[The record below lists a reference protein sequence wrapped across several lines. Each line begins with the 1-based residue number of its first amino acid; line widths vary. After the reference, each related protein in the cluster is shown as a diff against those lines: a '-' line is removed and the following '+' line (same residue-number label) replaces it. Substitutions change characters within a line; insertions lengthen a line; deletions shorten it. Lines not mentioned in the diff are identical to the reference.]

1 MKTDNYLLI
10 LLTEN
15 EWQLQG
21 FGFIGCISYEILQAK
36 VTNTVCCIQILAVQT
51 LAVQKCG
58 KTRCQVVH
66 MIDVSCKNVQ
76 LGMQLGRLIQLFC
89 DTSNCHE
96 IRAHCLHS
104 LLALQQALEE
114 WVAPWWVT
122 SYVIAQNIWLWCCNH
137 FSLQECIRSYTQ
149 ITQGLKNT

>member
-1 MKTDNYLLI
+1 MNSCVDDNYLGI

-15 EWQLQG
+15 EWLLQG
-21 FGFIGCISYEILQAK
+21 FSFISYEILQAK
-36 VTNTVCCIQILAVQT
+36 VANTVCCVQILAVQI

-58 KTRCQVVH
+58 QTRCQVVH
-66 MIDVSCKNVQ
+66 MIDVCCKNIQ

-96 IRAHCLHS
+96 IRAHGLHS

-114 WVAPWWVT
+114 WVAP
-122 SYVIAQNIWLWCCNH
+122 
-137 FSLQECIRSYTQ
+137 
-149 ITQGLKNT
+149 

>member
-1 MKTDNYLLI
+1 MMTDNYFGI

-21 FGFIGCISYEILQAK
+21 FDFIGCISYEILQAK

-58 KTRCQVVH
+58 QTRCQVVH
-66 MIDVSCKNVQ
+66 IIDVCSKNIQ

-89 DTSNCHE
+89 DTRYCHQ

-114 WVAPWWVT
+114 WVAP
-122 SYVIAQNIWLWCCNH
+122 
-137 FSLQECIRSYTQ
+137 
-149 ITQGLKNT
+149 